1 VSATTDRS
9 SAIPRDAEPQALLHG
24 WMQRTSARISPTDY
38 RPDIDGLR
46 AIAILSVVLF
56 HAFPTFTRGGFVGV
70 DVFFVISGY
79 LISGIVFK
87 GLRQGGF
94 SFRSFYVHRA
104 RRIFPALVL
113 VLAATYVFG
122 WFWLLPDEFGR
133 LGQHIAAGTGFAQNL
148 LLWRESGY
156 FDTASELKPLL
167 HLWSL
172 AIEEQ
177 FYLVYPL
184 AIWLLWRT
192 DVNVLVALVMVG
204 LVSFGVNL
212 RSLAHDSVGGFF
224 LPHARFWELLVGGIG
239 AYAAAAGH
247 QWRSAE
253 EKAVPGIWR
262 AFIQH
267 IGGLKNLVAW
277 MGLLLILLSVF
288 GLHRDARFP
297 GWWALLPVTGAIAL
311 IMAGPAAWVNQSILS
326 SRWLVFV
333 GLISYPLYLWH
344 WPLLSL
350 AHLVSGQVPVVE
362 VRVMLVLLAVLL
374 AWLTYQ
380 LIERPIRF
388 GARQQAW
395 ALTLTGFL
403 LVLGG
408 LGGVTFWKAGLPS
421 RDVAIRVEP
430 YTQSVVRTSRET
442 ECFEI
447 PHAYERADGW
457 NCVLGSTAVAP
468 SVMAFGDS
476 HALSLIPVLD
486 QYGLDQ
492 KVGIV
497 FAGTS
502 GCPPLL
508 GVQSLRGAAN
518 MALHNCQKLNERIF
532 EFVRTKGIRRVLL
545 IGRWTYYTGGVI
557 RPGERNPISMDVTR
571 EDSVDFARQ
580 SFVYGMEKTVRDYRG
595 IGVEVLLVNDTP
607 QQEMGPIRAL
617 KMSGLYASRVN
628 DKAVTWQ
635 RHHEDQVWIRALIA
649 EMQLLGAMVVDF
661 DDVLCRRGEICP
673 LAMEGK
679 SLYYDSDHLSVYGA
693 MTLYPVIKAAL
704 LANGKNVVR
713 PVGESSR

>member
-1 VSATTDRS
+1 MSANTLILQRFTGV
-9 SAIPRDAEPQALLHG
+9 PDAKHWCVAG
-24 WMQRTSARISPTDY
+24 WSRMSARIPPTDY

-87 GLRQGGF
+87 GLRHGGF
-94 SFRSFYVHRA
+94 SFGSFYVHRA

-122 WFWLLPDEFGR
+122 WFWLLPDEFAR
-133 LGQHIAAGTGFAQNL
+133 LGQHMAAGAVFVQNL
-148 LLWRESGY
+148 VLWRESGY

-177 FYLVYPL
+177 FYLIYPL

-192 DVNVLVALVMVG
+192 GTNVLVALILVG
-204 LVSFGVNL
+204 LLSFGVNL
-212 RSLAHDSVGGFF
+212 RSLADDPVGGFF
-224 LPHARFWELLVGGIG
+224 LPHARFWELMVGGIG
-239 AYAAAAGH
+239 AYVAAAGR
-247 QWRSAE
+247 QRPRA
-253 EKAVPGIWR
+253 KGDVAPGIGLACHR
-262 AFIQH
+262 YA
-267 IGGLKNLVAW
+267 GSLKNCVAW

-311 IMAGPAAWVNQSILS
+311 IMAGPSAWVNRTILS
-326 SRWLVFV
+326 NRWLVFL

-350 AHLVSGQVPVVE
+350 AHLVSGQSPAVGG
-362 VRVMLVLLAVLL
+362 RVALVLLAMLL

-380 LIERPIRF
+380 LVERPIRF
-388 GARQQAW
+388 GARQRAW
-395 ALTLTGFL
+395 ALTLTGL
-403 LVLGG
+403 LVVLGG
-408 LGGVTFWKAGLPS
+408 LGGATYRKGGLPS
-421 RDVAIRVEP
+421 RDAAIRVEP
-430 YTQSVVRTSRET
+430 YTQSVVRTSREK

-447 PHAYERADGW
+447 AHAYERADGW

-468 SVMAFGDS
+468 SLMAFGDS

-492 KVGIV
+492 QVGIV

-532 EFVRTKGIRRVLL
+532 EFVKEKGIRRVLL

-557 RPGERNPISMDVTR
+557 RPDERNPISMDVTR
-571 EDSVDFARQ
+571 DDSVDFARQ
-580 SFVYGMEKTVRDYRG
+580 SFVYGMEKTVRDYSR

-607 QQEMGPIRAL
+607 QQEMGPIQAL
-617 KMSGLYASRVN
+617 RLSGLDVDRVN
-628 DKAVTWQ
+628 EQAVTWQ
-635 RHHEDQVWIRALIA
+635 RHREDQAWVRARIA
-649 EMQLLGAMVVDF
+649 DMQLLGATVIDF
-661 DDVLCRRGEICP
+661 DDVLCRRGGSCP
-673 LAMEGK
+673 LAIEGK
-679 SLYYDSDHLSVYGA
+679 SLYYDSDHLSVHGA
-693 MTLYPVIKAAL
+693 MTLYPAAEAA
-704 LANGKNVVR
+704 LANGNK
-713 PVGESSR
+713 VGRQPGETSR